1 MYMYMK
7 CHIHVIFLNLMDI
20 LAFIHLETEKQ
31 FWQEQTILIRTPQN
45 RCLYVIERL
54 RIASS

>member
-1 MYMYMK
+1 
-7 CHIHVIFLNLMDI
+7 MDI